1 MTADRRWR
9 ILMLAPLSPWPVNNG
24 SKVRMFHLARLLSQ
38 RHDVTLL
45 AQSPDGPDAA
55 GHLAA
60 ELPGVELTVVHCA
73 AQSSRPIRAVRALFG
88 RLPLHVSEA
97 RDARMSQAV
106 TDASAHPY
114 DVLHVFHMT
123 MVQYVSQAR
132 ARFSVY
138 DPMGNETLYME
149 RMIAAAPWLWA
160 PFLRMNMTRVR
171 RYEAWAASRCD
182 AVVSVSELEA
192 EYFRRFAR
200 PDARVVTIPIAPDTA
215 QLLALEPLAAARP
228 VVLFSGSLDWFP
240 NTDAAAFLVRSI
252 WPEVRRARADA
263 ELWLAGKD
271 PTPEIRKLGRTAGVK
286 VIANPDSMLP
296 LLQSA
301 AVVVVPIRTGSGTK
315 IKTVEAMAAGKAI
328 VATTLGCEGWDVQ
341 DGTHLRRRDEPGE
354 FARAIVNLLDNAG
367 ERARLGAAAR
377 ALVRERYTAEGMV
390 ARFEAL
396 YASGLLRAGAA

>member
-1 MTADRRWR
+1 MTSNRRWR
-9 ILMLAPLSPWPVNNG
+9 ILMLAPLPPWPVNNG
-24 SKVRMFHLARLLSQ
+24 SKVRMFHLARLLSK

-45 AQSPDGPDAA
+45 ALSPDGANAPDQ
-55 GHLAA
+55 LVTQ
-60 ELPGVELTVVHCA
+60 LPGVELNVVRCA
-73 AQSSRPIRAVRALFG
+73 GRSSKPLRAVRAIVG

-97 RDARMSQAV
+97 SDVRMSQAV
-106 TDASAHPY
+106 ADVSTRPF

-123 MVQYVSQAR
+123 MMQYASDAR
-132 ARFSVY
+132 AQFSVY

-149 RMIAAAPWLWA
+149 RMIATAPWAWT
-160 PFLRMNMTRVR
+160 PFLTMNLWRVR

-182 AVVSVSELEA
+182 AVVSVSQAEA
-192 EYFRRFAR
+192 EYFRRSAR

-215 QLLALEPLAAARP
+215 QLLGLESDAADRP
-228 VVLFSGSLDWFP
+228 VVLFSGSLDWYP
-240 NTDAAAFLVRSI
+240 NTDAARFLVQKI
-252 WPEVRRARADA
+252 WPAVRRARADA

-271 PTPEIRKLGRTAGVK
+271 PTSEIHELARTPGVR

-296 LLQSA
+296 LLRSA
-301 AVVVVPIRTGSGTK
+301 TVVAVPIRTGSGTK

-341 DGTHLRRRDEPGE
+341 DGTHLRRRDAPDE
-354 FARAIVNLLDNAG
+354 FASAVVDLLENAV

-390 ARFEAL
+390 AQFEAL
-396 YASGLLRAGAA
+396 YASGLVRAGAA